1 MLPVQSII
9 RNTSIRIL
17 VCINIAR
24 NTMQG
29 YLYKPKPTP
38 TGTILRSIWLEP
50 SRLELNE
57 YLDEYSYT
65 LPTDTGKALL
75 SYSINNLW
83 QYGT

>member
-1 MLPVQSII
+1 
-9 RNTSIRIL
+9 
-17 VCINIAR
+17 
-24 NTMQG
+24 MQG

-75 SYSINNLW
+75 S
-83 QYGT
+83 